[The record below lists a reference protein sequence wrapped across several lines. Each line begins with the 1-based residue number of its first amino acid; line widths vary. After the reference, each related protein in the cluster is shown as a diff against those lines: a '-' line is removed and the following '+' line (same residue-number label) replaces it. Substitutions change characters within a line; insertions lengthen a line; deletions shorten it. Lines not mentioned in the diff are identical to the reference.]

1 MKTLDDTW
9 ALEADELNL
18 TVKRGRPSWCEPPSW
33 DQPLPLP
40 ENAKQLRTLMDALWP
55 TK

>member
-18 TVKRGRPSWCEPPSW
+18 TVKRGRPSWCEPPVW
-33 DQPLPLP
+33 DQPLPMP
-40 ENAKQLRTLMDALWP
+40 ENAKHLRSLMDELWP
-55 TK
+55 K